1 MASLRSATREALYA
15 FGHAHVRPSLL
26 ARDEEARFDRGLWLR
41 LAGTGFFG
49 LARDPACD
57 PAYDKGP
64 AVLEAAQALAGLGHG
79 GLDAPLG
86 LSAAAQW
93 IGTCLLQAFGSPEQR
108 TRYVEEAAAGGSILA
123 VCNAE
128 PEAGTR
134 LRGMRSSLVA
144 AESGEQR
151 LTLHKSGASNL
162 SAADVA
168 IVSAWKHA
176 PGAAA
181 EPRLEVFVLPA
192 TPPLVQ
198 ESHVTELAGFRTG
211 LTGSLRSPA
220 GAGLPV
226 RSAEAQLGP
235 DGSGPRILRLCF
247 HLERLLIGA
256 LLLGLVDGLVDACA
270 QHLGEREGR
279 DSAFTQHQYVQEKLV
294 LLYSLA
300 RRVEGLWQL
309 AEQAIRQAL
318 ATSRTAPPDS
328 TDPTDSTDSTDS
340 TDPTDSTPALEAALE
355 AASPLLG
362 VLKLTAVEDSLLAAT
377 TAYELLGYAGYQRA
391 SVAQKAHR
399 DLLAFKML
407 GGTKELMKI
416 SVFRDL
422 SARWASAASRAPAL
436 DPGAAA
442 APKPL

>member
-49 LARDPACD
+49 LARDGAPQ
-57 PAYDKGP
+57 
-64 AVLEAAQALAGLGHG
+64 VLEAAQALAGLGHG

-93 IGTCLLQAFGSPEQR
+93 IGTCLLQTFGSPEQR
-108 TRYVEEAAAGGSILA
+108 IRYVEEATAGGSILA
-123 VCNAE
+123 VCNSE

-144 AESGEQR
+144 AASGEQR

-168 IVSAWKHA
+168 IVSAWKYA
-176 PGAAA
+176 PGAAS

-211 LTGSLRSPA
+211 LTGSLRTPDADGA
-220 GAGLPV
+220 GTGLPV
-226 RSAEAQLGP
+226 CSAEAQLGP

-294 LLYSLA
+294 LLYALA
-300 RRVEGLWQL
+300 RRIEGLWLL
-309 AEQAIRQAL
+309 AEQSIRQAL
-318 ATSRTAPPDS
+318 ATDQIALSEADVR
-328 TDPTDSTDSTDS
+328 
-340 TDPTDSTPALEAALE
+340 TPAPAPTPLEAALE

-362 VLKLTAVEDSLLAAT
+362 VLKLTAVEDSLVAAT

-422 SARWASAASRAPAL
+422 SARWSSASSRAPAL
-436 DPGAAA
+436 DPGAVA
-442 APKPL
+442 APKSL

>member
-1 MASLRSATREALYA
+1 MASLRSAAREALYA
-15 FGHAHVRPSLL
+15 FGQAHVRPSLL

-49 LARDPACD
+49 LARDPAYD
-57 PAYDKGP
+57 PAHGKGP
-64 AVLEAAQALAGLGHG
+64 QVLEAAQALAGLGHG

-176 PGAAA
+176 PGAAT

-211 LTGSLRSPA
+211 LTGSLRTPDADGA

-226 RSAEAQLGP
+226 CSAEAQLGP

-279 DSAFTQHQYVQEKLV
+279 DSTFTQHQYVQEKLV

-309 AEQAIRQAL
+309 AEQSIRQAL
-318 ATSRTAPPDS
+318 ATSQAAP
-328 TDPTDSTDSTDS
+328 TGPTDS
-340 TDPTDSTPALEAALE
+340 STPLEAALE

-377 TAYELLGYAGYQRA
+377 TAYELLGYSGYQRA

-422 SARWASAASRAPAL
+422 SARWSSATSRAPGL

>member
-15 FGHAHVRPSLL
+15 FGRAHVRPSLL

-41 LAGTGFFG
+41 LAATGFFG
-49 LARDPACD
+49 LAQDGAPQ
-57 PAYDKGP
+57 
-64 AVLEAAQALAGLGHG
+64 VLEAAQALAGLGHG

-93 IGTCLLQAFGSPEQR
+93 IGTCLLQTFGSPEQR

-123 VCNAE
+123 VCNSE

-162 SAADVA
+162 SAADVV

-176 PGAAA
+176 PGAAS

-198 ESHVTELAGFRTG
+198 ESHVAELAGFRTG
-211 LTGSLRSPA
+211 LTGSLRTPDADGA

-226 RSAEAQLGP
+226 RSTEAQLGP

-256 LLLGLVDGLVDACA
+256 LLLGLIDGLVDACA

-279 DSAFTQHQYVQEKLV
+279 DGAFTQHQYVQEKLV

-309 AEQAIRQAL
+309 AEQSIRQTL
-318 ATSRTAPPDS
+318 ATGPPAPPAPLDL
-328 TDPTDSTDSTDS
+328 TRQPT
-340 TDPTDSTPALEAALE
+340 PLEAALE

-422 SARWASAASRAPAL
+422 SARWSSASSRAPGL
-436 DPGAAA
+436 DPGAVA
-442 APKPL
+442 APKSL

>member
-26 ARDEEARFDRGLWLR
+26 TRDEEARFDRGLWLR

-49 LARDPACD
+49 LALDRDPQ
-57 PAYDKGP
+57 
-64 AVLEAAQALAGLGHG
+64 VLEAAQALAGLGHG

-93 IGTCLLQAFGSPEQR
+93 IGTCLLATFGSPEQR
-108 TRYVEEAAAGGSILA
+108 ARYVEEAAAGGSILA
-123 VCNAE
+123 VCNSE

-134 LRGMRSSLVA
+134 LRGMRSSLIA

-168 IVSAWKHA
+168 IVSAWKHPPA
-176 PGAAA
+176 AAAA
-181 EPRLEVFVLPA
+181 EPSLEVFVLPA

-211 LTGSLRSPA
+211 LTGSLRTPEGAGA

-235 DGSGPRILRLCF
+235 DGSGARILRLCF

-270 QHLGEREGR
+270 QHLGERAGR
-279 DSAFTQHQYVQEKLV
+279 DSAFAQHQYVQEKLV

-309 AEQAIRQAL
+309 AEQTIRQAL
-318 ATSRTAPPDS
+318 AARRPEPSGEPAPSPPAAVSPATAPI
-328 TDPTDSTDSTDS
+328 
-340 TDPTDSTPALEAALE
+340 EAALE

-422 SARWASAASRAPAL
+422 STRWSSAQA
-436 DPGAAA
+436 PGAAA
-442 APKPL
+442 SPKPV